1 MYALVLIKEQKLN
14 MNCICFIIHED
25 DMKGEQERIFTR
37 RSKFLTEHWMNSLK
51 HAKEI
56 ISKRNID
63 C

>member
-1 MYALVLIKEQKLN
+1 